1 MALHGEGIGGVI
13 FLVLYL
19 INFGILMYGFTTG
32 RIKLASVYAFLLL
45 HVILRLAAQSVSIVL
60 GASDEIDVGVLIA
73 FYVLGAE
80 GYFSLV
86 LCTYRFLIHHH
97 EFAMPISA
105 SWLEGKRKKGSKGE
119 KPPWYKRLKRSLT
132 ARDAEGN
139 KDPWVMTIIHWVLI
153 GVCLLPFSNGYFPCV
168 ETDG

>member
-1 MALHGEGIGGVI
+1 MGLHGEGIGGVI
-13 FLVLYL
+13 FLCLYL
-19 INFGILMYGFTTG
+19 VNFSILMYGFFTH
-32 RIKLASVYAFLLL
+32 RIKFASVYAFLLL

-60 GASDEIDVGVLIA
+60 GTQEEIDVGVLIA

-97 EFAMPISA
+97 EFAMPVSA
-105 SWLEGKRKKGSKGE
+105 SWLEGKRKKNAKGQ
-119 KPPWYKRLKRSLT
+119 KPPIAKRFVRAMT
-132 ARDAEGN
+132 GRDENGN

-153 GVCLLPFSNGYFPCV
+153 GVSLPSLLECSTGPAGIR
-168 ETDG
+168 